1 MEGKDNYFDQE
12 IGNKPIP
19 KEGEAQAK
27 ILDQTK
33 ASETSD
39 NSNDIDITTSLHEDP
54 VAVFENPQDKL
65 NFLKKNLYNPDTL
78 GTIHSCFYEHYCLL

>member
-12 IGNKPIP
+12 IGNKSIP

-27 ILDQTK
+27 TLDQTK

-39 NSNDIDITTSLHEDP
+39 NSNILMSPLLCMRILLPYLKNPKTS
-54 VAVFENPQDKL
+54 
-65 NFLKKNLYNPDTL
+65 
-78 GTIHSCFYEHYCLL
+78 